1 MKYYLMVIRNYLGF
15 SGRASR
21 KEYWNFVL
29 WNFIIGVLLGII
41 AAIIG
46 DKDRIIN
53 LLYGL
58 AVLTPSLAV
67 GARRLHDINFSGWW
81 LLLGLI
87 PFIGAIILAI
97 FALKNSQPGDNKY
110 GSSPKVALITTE
122 NKAD

>member
-1 MKYYLMVIRNYLGF
+1 MVIRNYLGF